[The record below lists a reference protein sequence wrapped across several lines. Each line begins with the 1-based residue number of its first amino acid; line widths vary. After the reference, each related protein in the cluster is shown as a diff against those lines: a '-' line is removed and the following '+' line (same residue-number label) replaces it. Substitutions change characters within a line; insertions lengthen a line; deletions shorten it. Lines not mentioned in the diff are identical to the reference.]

1 MVQLQTSAAAVMVT
15 VGGLRVEISNNATQ
29 QTVQNTLSALLAIF

>member
-1 MVQLQTSAAAVMVT
+1 

-29 QTVQNTLSALLAIF
+29 QTVQNTLSVLLAIC